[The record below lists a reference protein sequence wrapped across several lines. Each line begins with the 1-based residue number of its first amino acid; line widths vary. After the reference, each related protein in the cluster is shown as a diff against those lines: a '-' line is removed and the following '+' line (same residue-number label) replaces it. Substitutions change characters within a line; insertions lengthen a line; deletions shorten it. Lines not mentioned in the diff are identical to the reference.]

1 MSTYSKAKITS
12 TMKSSYPG
20 CKVIKAGKVYEIDQS
35 RVVKVIDKREEQD
48 INKYSQTSSR
58 LVKGVISELDTPNVK
73 LILFTM
79 PKYSKTT
86 KDKKKAIG
94 QLIDIVKHFYDQDL
108 FIGDIK
114 PENIVFDGTDII
126 LIDLYF
132 YDESE
137 IDTEISAT
145 PEYLAS
151 YHHSCEHISAYQL
164 ATTIFKY
171 ITGKK
176 LKTGEILGIP
186 IYTDGWKELLE
197 RKSKTM
203 KVERLGQLI
212 SKMIEDDSNKE
223 TVFSLEPFFERRF
236 D

>member
-12 TMKSSYPG
+12 TMKSVYPG

-35 RVVKVIDKREEQD
+35 QMVKVIDKREEQD
-48 INKYSQTSSR
+48 INKYSQSSPR
-58 LVKGVISELDTPNVK
+58 LIKGVISELDTPNAK
-73 LILFTM
+73 FTLFTM

-86 KDKKKAIG
+86 KDKKKAIS
-94 QLIDIVKHFYDQDL
+94 QLIGIVKHFYDQDL

-114 PENIVFDGTDII
+114 PENIVFDGTDLI

-137 IDTEISAT
+137 MEVEISAT

-176 LKTGEILGIP
+176 LKTGQVLGIP

-197 RKSKTM
+197 KKAKTM
-203 KVERLGQLI
+203 KLEKLGQLV
-212 SKMIEDDSNKE
+212 SKMIEDDLKKE
-223 TVFSLEPFFERRF
+223 AVFSLEPFFECK
-236 D
+236 